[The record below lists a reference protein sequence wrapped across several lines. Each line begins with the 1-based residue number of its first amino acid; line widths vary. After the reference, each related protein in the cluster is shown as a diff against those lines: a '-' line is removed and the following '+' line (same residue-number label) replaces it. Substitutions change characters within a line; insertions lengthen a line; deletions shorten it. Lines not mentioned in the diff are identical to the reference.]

1 MFALANTPRARVAVV
16 GSVNTDLVVFVPRLP
31 TPGETVSG
39 QDLLTGGGGKGANQA
54 VAAARLGAEVRMLA
68 RVGDDAFGHGAIEQL
83 TAAGITPDALLVT
96 PRVPSGVALIFVAE
110 DDGQNVIA
118 IAPGAN
124 MRVTAEDVE
133 AHWDALKQSQVL
145 LLQLEVPNEATLRAA
160 QLARRDG
167 LRIVLNPAPAPTE
180 PLPEELLSLADVV
193 VPNEGEAR
201 RLTGVEVD
209 DLEGAERAARRLR
222 ELGAKAAIVTLGA
235 RGALVF
241 DGKTTHVPSAPVRAV
256 DATAAGDAF
265 CGGLGVALA
274 RGGDLVDAAWFASAV
289 AGRAVEVPGAQAS
302 MPTLPEVESL
312 RARWS
317 RS

>member
-1 MFALANTPRARVAVV
+1 VFAVANTGQARVAVV
-16 GSVNTDLVVFVPRLP
+16 GSINTDLVVFVPRLP

-54 VAAARLGAEVRMLA
+54 VAAARLGAQVRMLA
-68 RVGDDAFGHGAIEQL
+68 RVGEDDFGREALAQMI
-83 TAAGITPDALLVT
+83 AAGISSESLLVT

-110 DDGQNVIA
+110 DNGQNMIA

-124 MRVTAEDVE
+124 MRVTAHDVDD
-133 AHWDALKQSQVL
+133 HWPHLGECQVL

-167 LRIVLNPAPAPTE
+167 LKIVLNPAPAPSE
-180 PLPEELLSLADVV
+180 PLPPELLELADVV
-193 VPNEGEAR
+193 VPNENEAR
-201 RLTGVEVD
+201 RLTGVEVA
-209 DLEGAERAARRLR
+209 DLEGAERAAKRLR
-222 ELGAKAAIVTLGA
+222 ELGARAAIVTLGE
-235 RGALVF
+235 RGALVY
-241 DGKTTHVPSAPVRAV
+241 DGTATHVPPAPVKAI

-274 RGGDLVDAAWFASAV
+274 RGDDLVNAACFASAV

-302 MPTLPEVESL
+302 MPTLAEVESL
-312 RARWS
+312 RARWD
-317 RS
+317 RQ